1 MYFYIRVTSQT
12 HNMTE
17 STDGPI
23 ALHAEESS
31 VLVQGPSFTPRP
43 ALDLTA
49 RLGDGRVTTVD
60 VRFGRLPPGFGD
72 DDDTCLVAPNVPD
85 GFDSDRVYRVG
96 GPDSLTEYGVALT
109 RVFEDV
115 DGPVL
120 VELDSLTALLQ
131 HTTLDAAFRFVHV
144 LSGRIDREQAVLVA
158 TIDPGA
164 HDEQTVATMTQ
175 PFDVAIT
182 GEEGNRQ
189 VRRR

>member
-1 MYFYIRVTSQT
+1 
-12 HNMTE
+12 MTE
-17 STDGPI
+17 STEGPI

-31 VLVQGPSFTPRP
+31 VLVCGPAFASRP

-49 RLGDGRVTTVD
+49 RLGDDHVVTVD
-60 VRFGRLPPGFGD
+60 VRFGRLPPGFEAD
-72 DDDTCLVAPNVPD
+72 SETRFVAPNVPD
-85 GFDSDRVYRVG
+85 GVDSDRVYEVG

-144 LSGRIDREQAVLVA
+144 LSGRVDREQAVLVA